1 MSFYPL
7 FYPAQMGQ
15 DNDIS
20 FFNVFC
26 EESGEL
32 SHKECSDGEEIY
44 SSLTVNIT
52 GNNGKTSIS
61 HPTSPYD
68 ETPAAE
74 TFESQSPSNSTKHF
88 DPSRSGE
95 GVSNETGNSSHHIG
109 EHDESGL
116 MSSTA
121 SPFCIPPF
129 DIGVG
134 VLNVTDYENVHNY
147 AMTST
152 SLDFAEP
159 TPSTF
164 TQSTHDE

>member
-7 FYPAQMGQ
+7 FYPTQMGQ

-20 FFNVFC
+20 SPNVFC
-26 EESGEL
+26 EESEEL
-32 SHKECSDGEEIY
+32 SHKECSDGEENY
-44 SSLTVNIT
+44 SSLTVNIPS
-52 GNNGKTSIS
+52 NNDETSIL

-68 ETPAAE
+68 ETPATE
-74 TFESQSPSNSTKHF
+74 TFGSQSSSNCMGYF
-88 DPSRSGE
+88 DSSRSGE
-95 GVSNETGNSSHHIG
+95 GASNETGNSSHHIG
-109 EHDESGL
+109 EHNKGGL

-129 DIGVG
+129 DIGEG
-134 VLNVTDYENVHNY
+134 VLNVTGYENLHNY

-152 SLDFAEP
+152 SLDFAAP